1 MIGWVGPRGRQMVVG
16 GVMATL
22 VLVLGTGKAWA
33 PANEPPPGPPVLRL
47 TLGPALQSFVTG
59 FELNEEPTQHTL
71 RVTLGFTANSI
82 LAAVRINQLFDAAL
96 LELFDPTLTKLA
108 TYRLSLPR
116 VTALRIATD
125 PTSGQVLQ
133 EMVLT
138 YRLLAV
144 TFP

>member
-1 MIGWVGPRGRQMVVG
+1 
-16 GVMATL
+16 
-22 VLVLGTGKAWA
+22 
-33 PANEPPPGPPVLRL
+33 LRL
-47 TLGPALQSFVTG
+47 TLGTLQSFVTG
-59 FELNEEPTQHTL
+59 FELNEEQTQHTL
-71 RVTLGFTANSI
+71 RVTLGFTSDSI

-96 LELFDPTLTKLA
+96 LELFDSTLTKVA

-116 VTALRIATD
+116 VTALRISTD
-125 PTSGQVLQ
+125 PASGQVLQ

>member
-1 MIGWVGPRGRQMVVG
+1 MIGWLGPRGRQMVVG
-16 GVMATL
+16 GVVATL

-33 PANEPPPGPPVLRL
+33 PANEPPSGPPVLRL
-47 TLGPALQSFVTG
+47 TLGTLQSFVTG
-59 FELNEEPTQHTL
+59 FELNEEQTQHTL
-71 RVTLGFTANSI
+71 RVTLGFTSDSI

-96 LELFDPTLTKLA
+96 LELFDSTLTKVA

-116 VTALRIATD
+116 VTALRISTD
-125 PTSGQVLQ
+125 PASGQVLQ